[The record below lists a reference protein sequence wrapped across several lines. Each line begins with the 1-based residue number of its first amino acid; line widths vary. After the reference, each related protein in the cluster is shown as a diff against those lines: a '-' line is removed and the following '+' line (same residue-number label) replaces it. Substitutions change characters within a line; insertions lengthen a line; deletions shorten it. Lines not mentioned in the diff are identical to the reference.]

1 MRSFHLETVAANVFS
16 SLGGNYRDALQKYF
30 EWAPSHLHV
39 NDPGGQSGDLCTHLS
54 YSGQHSLLQALAAA
68 AERAKKAT
76 DAEGRGDH
84 AEAKRLWKIILGDDF
99 PTN

>member
-1 MRSFHLETVAANVFS
+1 MAEESTVNIVTDVEHILDNNPDAA
-16 SLGGNYRDALQKYF
+16 GTHGALLY
-30 EWAPSHLHV
+30 
-39 NDPGGQSGDLCTHLS
+39 
-54 YSGQHSLLQALAAA
+54 LAAA